1 MIRSFRFRLTVWYA
15 VVLLLILAGLSTS
28 VYFVLKT
35 SLDRALQAQLDRDIE
50 TVATV
55 VAASPH
61 GKGSHGHLPG
71 NILFAVMQDGWLV
84 YHSDA
89 WCRTK
94 CVHGAEIGD
103 DCLIGIGAVVM
114 DRAKIGRRCV
124 IGETRGLAGAVQWKS
139 TDYSAVLLRAVIG
152 GRARVFALGYAG
164 NGNVTYSQNRIRAIV
179 DLEGDGVMEVVT
191 SWAYYEGDGSELWR
205 YSHGRVR
212 SLAEV
217 GQGL

>member
-1 MIRSFRFRLTVWYA
+1 MRELSIGSLGRPVKVLGVNPALPGSASTGIGDVPTLWTAGDASFENQ
-15 VVLLLILAGLSTS
+15 VLLYGFRPRVPRPVKPTATQSCASWVKGFMRTKGYKAAKPLILHAYQ
-28 VYFVLKT
+28 VD
-35 SLDRALQAQLDRDIE
+35 LDGDGVTE
-50 TVATV
+50 TLVEVA
-55 VAASPH
+55 S
-61 GKGSHGHLPG
+61 
-71 NILFAVMQDGWLV
+71 
-84 YHSDA
+84 
-89 WCRTK
+89 R
-94 CVHGAEIGD
+94 
-103 DCLIGIGAVVM
+103 
-114 DRAKIGRRCV
+114 
-124 IGETRGLAGAVQWKS
+124 RGLAGAVQWKS